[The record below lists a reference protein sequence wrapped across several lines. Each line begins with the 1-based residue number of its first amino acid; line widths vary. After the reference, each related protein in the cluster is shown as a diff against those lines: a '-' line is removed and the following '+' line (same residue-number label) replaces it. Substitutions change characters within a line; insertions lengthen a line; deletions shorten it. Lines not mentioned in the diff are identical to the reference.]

1 MFSFANIS
9 TAKTPLASVAVV
21 ITGTA
26 PILHDNWL
34 HHSFAPPRCPERRD
48 IRNLPCSSATNTA
61 GSVTL
66 LFMYGARV
74 LTAIAAAHINSILS
88 QFINCSRITLPT
100 ESNDM
105 TLS

>member
-1 MFSFANIS
+1 MANIS

-26 PILHDNWL
+26 SILHDNWL